1 MSLHEAARASGLNHT
16 TLSRI
21 ESGERPINP
30 EDLRRLANIYE
41 VPWEALVMAQ
51 RGQLPMAL
59 AGARGLLRDRGNLR
73 EERFQRRVTIEEKRK
88 LDLYLDFLRFE
99 QRLEGS
105 VK

>member
-1 MSLHEAARASGLNHT
+1 
-16 TLSRI
+16 
-21 ESGERPINP
+21 
-30 EDLRRLANIYE
+30 
-41 VPWEALVMAQ
+41 MAQ

-59 AGARGLLRDRGNLR
+59 AGARGQLRDRGDLR
-73 EERFQRRVTIEEKRK
+73 EEKFQKRVTIEEKRK